1 MDIFAQII
9 RVMEWI
15 STLFT
20 NEGVAQSVVVL
31 AAVIAIGLLLSK
43 IKIANISFGI
53 TWILFAGIAFSH
65 FGLEINS
72 QMLHFVKEFGLILF
86 VYSIGLQVGPSFFS
100 SFKQGGIQLNMLAMS
115 VVLLGVLITIS
126 IHYITGLS
134 MPTMVGILS
143 GAITNTPGLGAAQQ
157 TFMDINGF
165 ADPSIG
171 MGYAVAYPLG
181 VLGIISSLLFIKFFF
196 RINLGKEM
204 SKLEK
209 LGEDSPDETIKI
221 SIKIANPAIYGKKII
236 DIKRLIDKHFVISR
250 VAKED
255 EWIQIAGAST
265 VLDKGYEILVIT
277 EIQDKDSVVAFLGKE
292 ISKSEE
298 KWNILDKTVIPRRV
312 LVTKSAVN
320 GKSLS
325 DLKLGKAFDITV
337 TRINRAGVD
346 LVATANLKLQMG
358 DRLTVVG
365 TQENIDAAASLL
377 GNSMVRLREP
387 NLTSIFIGIA
397 LGIILGSLPFFIPG
411 IPQPVK
417 LGLAGGPLI
426 VAILMSR
433 FGPKLKLVTY
443 TTMSANL
450 MLREIGISLFLACVG
465 LGAGDGFIDTIV
477 YKGGAVWILYGV
489 IITVVPLLIIGIF
502 ARWRYKL
509 NYFTLMGLLSGST
522 TDPPALAFAN
532 ASAGN
537 DMPAVSYATVYPLTM
552 FLRVLSAQLLILLF

>member
-1 MDIFAQII
+1 
-9 RVMEWI
+9 MEWI
-15 STLFT
+15 SALFT

-43 IKIANISFGI
+43 IKVANISFGI
-53 TWILFAGIAFSH
+53 TWILFTGIAFSH
-65 FGLEINS
+65 FGMEINS
-72 QMLHFVKEFGLILF
+72 QMLHFIKEFGLILF

-100 SFKQGGIQLNMLAMS
+100 SFKQGGIQLNMLALG
-115 VVLLGVLITIS
+115 VVLLGVLVTIS
-126 IHYITGLS
+126 IHYITGLP

-157 TFMDINGF
+157 TYMDIYGS

-181 VLGIISSLLFIKFFF
+181 VLGIISSLLLIKYFFK
-196 RINLGKEM
+196 INLEKEM
-204 SKLEK
+204 AKLEK
-209 LGEDSPDETIKI
+209 LGEDSPDETVKV
-221 SIKIANPAIYGKKII
+221 SIRIANPAIYGKKII
-236 DIKRLIDKHFVISR
+236 EVKRLIDKHFVISR
-250 VAKED
+250 VAKGD
-255 EWIQIAGAST
+255 EWVKIAGAGT
-265 VLDKGYEILVIT
+265 VLDKGYDILVIT
-277 EIQDKDSVVAFLGKE
+277 EVQDKESVVAFLGKE
-292 ISKSEE
+292 ICKSEDS
-298 KWNILDKTVIPRRV
+298 WSVIDKDVIPRRV
-312 LVTKSAVN
+312 IVTKSAVN

-337 TRINRAGVD
+337 TRINRAGLD
-346 LVATANLKLQMG
+346 LVARANFKLQIG
-358 DRLTVVG
+358 DRLTIVG
-365 TQENIDAAASLL
+365 NQESIDAAASLL
-377 GNSMVRLREP
+377 GNSMDRLREP

-465 LGAGDGFIDTIV
+465 LDAGGGFVDTIIN
-477 YKGGAVWILYGV
+477 KGGAVWILYGV
-489 IITVVPLLIIGIF
+489 VITVVPLLIIGII

-532 ASAGN
+532 ATAGN